1 MTVEIGVILPTS
13 TPDPQSPI
21 LGDVQASAR
30 RAEELGLDSVWSTDH
45 LVASGPMVDATVVLA
60 TAAAVTERI
69 TIGYNV
75 LLLSLRPAAWVAK
88 QIAGLQYVSSGGL
101 VVGVGT
107 GNPVHGDA
115 VWRAAGLSYRN
126 RGRRTD
132 DALRLLPSLVTGQ
145 TTELPEGV
153 AVRLAPGTAMPPVL
167 VAGHSTRAKARAA
180 RVGDGWVAIGLAPA
194 EVAANLRELA
204 ADFGPARAT
213 RDRRRASAKR
223 RPWPREGRAR
233 RLRGGRDRTRHP
245 SPQRGPAARLRVRR
259 TGAVLA
265 GAEGVGEVLERP

>member
-13 TPDPQSPI
+13 TPDPQIPI
-21 LGDVQASAR
+21 LGDVQPSAR

-88 QIAGLQYVSSGGL
+88 QIAGLQYVSSGRL

-115 VWRAAGLSYRN
+115 AWRAAGLSYRN

-180 RVGDGWVAIGLAPA
+180 RFGDGWVAIGLAPA

-204 ADFGPARAT
+204 QLAADFGRPAPRAT
-213 RDRRRASAKR
+213 VVAPALSADRGRAKDELDAYAAAGTERVILPLSGSD
-223 RPWPREGRAR
+223 WPRDYEYAAQ
-233 RLRGGRDRTRHP
+233 LR
-245 SPQRGPAARLRVRR
+245 S
-259 TGAVLA
+259 
-265 GAEGVGEVLERP
+265 